1 MPEET
6 KETQNVVAAP
16 TAAPGAVNTDDSVNR
31 LAMMPMMTMMPLI
44 PVITWV
50 PIYTGF
56 NTNLYDPVSQVKQ
69 IVREVMSEKG
79 MVKDSSITKK

>member
-16 TAAPGAVNTDDSVNR
+16 MAAPDAVNTYGSVNR
-31 LAMMPMMTMMPLI
+31 LTMMPMMPLI
-44 PVITWV
+44 PIITWV
-50 PIYTGF
+50 PVYTGF
-56 NTNLYDPVSQVKQ
+56 NTNLYDPVSQVRQ
-69 IVREVMSEKG
+69 IVREVMSEQG